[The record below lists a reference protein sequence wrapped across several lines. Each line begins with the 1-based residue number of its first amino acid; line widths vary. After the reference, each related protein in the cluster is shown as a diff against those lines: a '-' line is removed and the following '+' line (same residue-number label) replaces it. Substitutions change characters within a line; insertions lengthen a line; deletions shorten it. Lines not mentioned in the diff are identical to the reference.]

1 MRKALL
7 VGATLSAA
15 TIVVALLS
23 GVFDLELGS
32 VALLGTVLG
41 AVVALVPD
49 RTPFLRLG
57 GFAAGFV
64 VAWVGYLLRAALLP
78 DSDTGRA
85 IVIAVVV
92 LACAGIAAAS
102 MGRLPAWAT
111 LLGAAGLAGAFEYT
125 YNLAPTQVVD
135 NSVST
140 VTSVV
145 LTFAIGFIAVLLVAP
160 TERRDPAAGSRHH
173 GPTEDHH
180 TLDSMMET
188 TK

>member
-1 MRKALL
+1 MRKTLL
-7 VGATLSAA
+7 VGAILAVA
-15 TIVVALLS
+15 TIVVALLN
-23 GVFDLELGS
+23 GAFDLELDS
-32 VALLGTVLG
+32 VALLGTALG

-49 RTPFLRLG
+49 RTPFQRLG

-85 IVIAVVV
+85 IVIALVVV
-92 LACAGIAAAS
+92 LCTAIAAAS
-102 MGRLPAWAT
+102 MGRLPLWAT

-125 YNLAPTQVVD
+125 YNVAPTQVVD

-140 VTSVV
+140 VTSLV
-145 LTFAIGFIAVLLVAP
+145 LTFAIGFIAVLLAAP
-160 TERRDPAAGSRHH
+160 GERRDPAVGSRHE
-173 GPTEDHH
+173 GPAEDNH